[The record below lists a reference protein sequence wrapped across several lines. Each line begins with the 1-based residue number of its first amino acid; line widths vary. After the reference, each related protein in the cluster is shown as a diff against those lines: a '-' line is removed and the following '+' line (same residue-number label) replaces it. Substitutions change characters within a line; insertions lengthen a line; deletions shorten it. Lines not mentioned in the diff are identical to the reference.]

1 MDTEEKKFLSADLV
15 ILSSSFLLIFM
26 GAGAFQQF
34 MIPMLSERLGKTAL
48 ESSWILAA
56 LYLSFLWWRVAC
68 SYTLKWLGDYWS
80 LILGSLIYTIF
91 PLAVLFTRS
100 YALLLVLAIAWGW
113 GAASI
118 WISAS
123 TRVLDS
129 SSSKKYGISSGTFYT
144 AAQLGQAIGVI
155 LLERIIRTGG
165 ENGMLFWVF
174 LITAA
179 GNAMLFMLPA
189 KTVVREQPK
198 LAKVFGVLKS
208 GRNKAVAFMQFASSF
223 GFGVMMSSF
232 ADMVRSYY
240 GILLV
245 GTATIWFYV
254 VRLFSSSFLGWLS
267 DRWGR
272 ERILF
277 LGFLLSAVGFTVVV
291 FNHSLPAMY
300 LEAGLLGFQFGTV
313 PVAVMAM
320 IGDETKPEERHL
332 VFGGMFLWRD
342 LGVAVAIISGMYINA
357 FTRNYSVSFAIFAA
371 LFFVCAFL
379 ALRMKALPR
388 KDSATVT
395 TSATRR

>member
-1 MDTEEKKFLSADLV
+1 MKYITTVTVRENQVALLFRDGVFVRQLAPGKQRFYGAGYEVKIFDSRWKEMQLQGQEFLTADKAQLRASALVKYRITDARLFEGVSENPLLV
-15 ILSSSFLLIFM
+15 I
-26 GAGAFQQF
+26 
-34 MIPMLSERLGKTAL
+34 
-48 ESSWILAA
+48 
-56 LYLSFLWWRVAC
+56 
-68 SYTLKWLGDYWS
+68 
-80 LILGSLIYTIF
+80 
-91 PLAVLFTRS
+91 
-100 YALLLVLAIAWGW
+100 
-113 GAASI
+113 
-118 WISAS
+118 
-123 TRVLDS
+123 
-129 SSSKKYGISSGTFYT
+129 YT

-300 LEAGLLGFQFGTV
+300 LAAGLLGFQFGTV